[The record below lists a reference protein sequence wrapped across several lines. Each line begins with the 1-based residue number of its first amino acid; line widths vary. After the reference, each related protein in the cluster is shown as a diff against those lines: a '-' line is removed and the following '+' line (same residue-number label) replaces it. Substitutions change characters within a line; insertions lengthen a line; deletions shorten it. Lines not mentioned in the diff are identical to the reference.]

1 MYSQYSWLVVISFSS
16 VQCDCSFGDG
26 VVSCEAVVKSLFRLR
41 AADPCGGSVRSA
53 FKVLK

>member
-26 VVSCEAVVKSLFRLR
+26 VVSCEAVVKSLLRLR